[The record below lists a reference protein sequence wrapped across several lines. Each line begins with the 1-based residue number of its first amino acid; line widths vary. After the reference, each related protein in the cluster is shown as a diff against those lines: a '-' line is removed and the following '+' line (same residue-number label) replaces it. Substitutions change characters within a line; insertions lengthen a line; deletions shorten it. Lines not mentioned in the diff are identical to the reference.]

1 MTELVCKP
9 LREPVVKGRGVYAVY
24 MNRTDLGLRV
34 RARNAAEADLMI
46 QTCFRH
52 ELPGKTLD
60 YDINMFKENNNVN
73 EEGKGGSAEE
83 AEKPEDPEGH

>member
-9 LREPVVKGRGVYAVY
+9 LKEPVVKGKGVYAVY

-34 RARNAAEADLMI
+34 RSHNAAEADLML

-60 YDINMFKENNNVN
+60 YDINTFKGNDNGN
-73 EEGKGGSAEE
+73 EE
-83 AEKPEDPEGH
+83 DNEG

>member
-9 LREPVVKGRGVYAVY
+9 LKEPVVKGKGVYAVY

-60 YDINMFKENNNVN
+60 YDINQFKENDNGN
-73 EEGKGGSAEE
+73 EEGQREGEEGGQ
-83 AEKPEDPEGH
+83 EGAA

>member
-9 LREPVVKGRGVYAVY
+9 LKEPVVKGKRVYAVY

-46 QTCFRH
+46 QICFLH

-60 YDINMFKENNNVN
+60 YDINQFKENDNGN
-73 EEGKGGSAEE
+73 EEDKEGQREGEEGGQ
-83 AEKPEDPEGH
+83 EGAA